1 MDIGA
6 PRPAPAEGAEEG
18 REGRSRA
25 GGASFVLAPRRPR
38 PCRAGGARGGRGR
51 ALGSRARRSAL
62 NPARRPAGMAAAG
75 AR

>member
-1 MDIGA
+1 MDTGA

-18 REGRSRA
+18 RGRPVPGGRRLLSSR
-25 GGASFVLAPRRPR
+25 
-38 PCRAGGARGGRGR
+38 RGGPGPARLGVRGGGGGP
-51 ALGSRARRSAL
+51 LGSRARRSAL